1 MKLLLLLALAQD
13 RGEIAEA
20 FQRLR
25 AAYESKG
32 AGIKGEKRDQLNQV
46 LTRAFGGDSAR
57 LYEGLGLAREI
68 VDGKATSVR
77 VAPTHR
83 ILQVGVAAQAG
94 FRIHALAKQ
103 EGKATVRAFNSR
115 DEVVVKVEA
124 EYGKVGAIDL
134 SEQAEG
140 IYWLECEGIRAE
152 IQLVRDLD
160 ARLKK
165 MNAELPG
172 DRTAPVAASLDA
184 RLRLLL
190 EAKDGKP
197 VEVLGDVA
205 AELRELEDDVDIF
218 LEGGDPYAKKK
229 QGHQRRAV
237 MLDKTAVAY
246 RIYIPKSAD
255 LTKKPP
261 LVVALHGTG
270 ASENFWLEGTKLVEL
285 AEAKGFVVVA
295 PRNTGGATAH
305 LQNGAV
311 LGRVIEDLP
320 VGAIWLMGHST
331 GGQQALELAAAS
343 PVQFA
348 GVIAFA
354 PTGRTDLSKL
364 KGLETYIAC
373 GARDGLVDGVRAM
386 TKRVEGQK
394 GLTYEERPDLEHIT
408 VVWETLNAAL
418 DRVK

>member
-32 AGIKGEKRDQLNQV
+32 SAVTGEKRAQLNQV

-57 LYEGLGLAREI
+57 LLEGLGLAREI
-68 VDGKATSVR
+68 VDGKATTVR

-83 ILQVGVAAQAG
+83 VLQVGVAAQAG

-103 EGKATVRAFNSR
+103 EGKATVRVFNAR
-115 DEVVVKVEA
+115 DEVVIKMEA
-124 EYGKVGAIDL
+124 EYGAVGSADL

-140 IYWLECEGIRAE
+140 IYWLEAGGIRAQV
-152 IQLVRDLD
+152 QLVRDLD

-172 DRTAPVAASLDA
+172 DRTAPVAASLDG
-184 RLRLLL
+184 RVRLLL

-197 VEVLGDVA
+197 VEFLGDVA
-205 AELRELEDDVDIF
+205 AELRELEDDVDVF
-218 LEGGDPYAKKK
+218 LDGRDPYALKKH
-229 QGHQRRAV
+229 GHQRRAV
-237 MLDKTAVAY
+237 TIDKTPVAY
-246 RIYIPKSAD
+246 RVYVPKSVD

-270 ASENFWLEGTKLVEL
+270 ASENFWLEGTKLAEL
-285 AEAKGFVVVA
+285 ADAKGFVVVA
-295 PRNTGGATAH
+295 PRAGGASAP
-305 LQNGAV
+305 LQVGAV
-311 LGRVIEDLP
+311 VAQALEDLP
-320 VGAIWLMGHST
+320 VGSVWLLGHST
-331 GGQQALELAAAS
+331 GGGLALELAAAG
-343 PVQFA
+343 PKQFA

-354 PTGRTDLSKL
+354 PTGRTDLKRL
-364 KGLETYIAC
+364 KGLEVYVAC
-373 GARDGLVDGVRAM
+373 GGRDGLIESVRAM
-386 TKRVEGQK
+386 TKAVEGQK
-394 GLTYEERPDLEHIT
+394 GLTYEERPDLEHLTI
-408 VVWETLNAAL
+408 VWETLGAAL
-418 DRVK
+418 ERVK